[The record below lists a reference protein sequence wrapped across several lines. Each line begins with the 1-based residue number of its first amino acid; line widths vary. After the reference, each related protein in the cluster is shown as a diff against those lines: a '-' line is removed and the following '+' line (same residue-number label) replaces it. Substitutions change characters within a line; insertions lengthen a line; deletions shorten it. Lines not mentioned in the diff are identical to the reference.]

1 MKKYIFI
8 LIALFF
14 IIPLNAGN
22 FKDALSAAIAP
33 RSDKYFLK
41 VKGFKP
47 SSKMPEGPSLW
58 DGIVSFFTSEEDE
71 YKQRAVADYIYNM
84 YIIEAAKGARKS
96 PAYLDTSYTG
106 ALDPIYRSDFKNAAE
121 IKKFYDKHLS
131 KINALL
137 KEDFKSYRYNPAEKT
152 NAAQQNVY
160 INMLVNT
167 YNKNRAFSYFCG
179 PAALSKNALT
189 SARMAQLKRQIAVN
203 DNKNKDLSVIY
214 SYTDPMDMLD
224 NATRTGGRT
233 NATIYTY
240 RPLREECAAC
250 SYSFCKDI
258 CAVTEN
264 KYAVY
269 KLIRVYELVA
279 KARSGFLKDKNGK
292 DRFTSS
298 SGKSFPQWDY
308 HAASLLVFAEKDGP
322 AFVVVDTILE
332 KEPVSYEHWLS
343 LFDKT
348 STYFSIKPFIRS
360 KDSESKI
367 MKTSE
372 MPRSYKPHVIRK

>member
-1 MKKYIFI
+1 MKKYILI

-14 IIPLNAGN
+14 ITSLNAGN
-22 FKDALSAAIAP
+22 FKDTLSAALAP
-33 RSDKYFLK
+33 SSDKYFLK
-41 VKGFKP
+41 VKGFRP

-58 DGIVSFFTSEEDE
+58 DGIVSFFTSEDDE

-84 YIIEAAKGARKS
+84 YIIEASKGTKQS

-121 IKKFYDKHLS
+121 VKTFYGKHLS

-137 KEDFKSYRYNPAEKT
+137 KEDFKNFKYNPAERT
-152 NAAQQNVY
+152 NAAQQNAY

-167 YNKNRAFSYFCG
+167 YNKNKSFSYLYG
-179 PAALSKNALT
+179 AAALSKNALT
-189 SARMAQLKRQIAVN
+189 SARMVQLKRQISVN

-214 SYTDPMDMLD
+214 SYIDPMAMLD

-233 NATIYTY
+233 NATTYSY
-240 RPLREECAAC
+240 RPLSEECAAC

-258 CAVTEN
+258 CAAAEN
-264 KYAVY
+264 KYSVY
-269 KLIRVYELVA
+269 KLIRVYELLA
-279 KARSGFLKDKNGK
+279 KPRSGFLKDKNGK

-298 SGKSFPQWDY
+298 YGKTFPQWDY
-308 HAASLLVFAEKDGP
+308 HVASLLVFAENDGP

-348 STYFSIKPFIRS
+348 NTYFSIKPFIRS

>member
-1 MKKYIFI
+1 MKKYILI

-14 IIPLNAGN
+14 ITSLNAGN
-22 FKDALSAAIAP
+22 FKDTLSAALAP
-33 RSDKYFLK
+33 SSDKYFLK
-41 VKGFKP
+41 VKGFRP

-58 DGIVSFFTSEEDE
+58 DGIVSFFTSEDDE

-84 YIIEAAKGARKS
+84 YIIEASKGTKQS

-121 IKKFYDKHLS
+121 VKTFYGKHLS

-137 KEDFKSYRYNPAEKT
+137 KEDFKNFKYNPAERT
-152 NAAQQNVY
+152 NAAQQNAY

-167 YNKNRAFSYFCG
+167 YNKNKSFSYLYG
-179 PAALSKNALT
+179 AAALSKNTLT
-189 SARMAQLKRQIAVN
+189 SARMVQLKRQISVN
-203 DNKNKDLSVIY
+203 YNKNKDLSVIY
-214 SYTDPMDMLD
+214 SYIDPMAMLD

-233 NATIYTY
+233 NATTYSY
-240 RPLREECAAC
+240 RPLSEECAAC

-258 CAVTEN
+258 CAAAEN

-269 KLIRVYELVA
+269 KLIRVYELLA
-279 KARSGFLKDKNGK
+279 KPRSGFLKDKNGK

-298 SGKSFPQWDY
+298 YGKNFPQWDY
-308 HAASLLVFAEKDGP
+308 HVASLLVFAENDGP

-348 STYFSIKPFIRS
+348 NTYFSIKPFIRS